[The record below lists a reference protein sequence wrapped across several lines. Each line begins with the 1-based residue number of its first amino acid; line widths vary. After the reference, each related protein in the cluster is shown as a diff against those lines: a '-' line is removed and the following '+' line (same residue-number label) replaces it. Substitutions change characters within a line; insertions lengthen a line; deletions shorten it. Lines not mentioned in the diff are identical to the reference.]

1 MRAKADKSLNGIKKM
16 YKEDKNKALKV
27 ADQII
32 KNTYRTLMSRCQKGF
47 YIYCLDE
54 GLRDYLRER
63 LNKFYKPIEYTS
75 YSAFGKKKN
84 KAAEDD
90 QEYS

>member
-1 MRAKADKSLNGIKKM
+1 M

-90 QEYS
+90 PEYS